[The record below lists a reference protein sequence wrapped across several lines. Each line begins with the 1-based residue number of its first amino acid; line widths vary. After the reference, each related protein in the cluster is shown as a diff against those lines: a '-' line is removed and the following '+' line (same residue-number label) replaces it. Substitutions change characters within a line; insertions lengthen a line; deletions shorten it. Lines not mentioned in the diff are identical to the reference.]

1 MKILFFISV
10 LITYLSLASC
20 NNAQEKI
27 NKVSEKVGESG
38 GELIKSVTTGVDKAF
53 NVNVDLAENLK
64 TQGITLGKVTVSN
77 DSIGTDNKVSVYMIF
92 TKDFKGNMI
101 MKAFDNKNLEM
112 GRVKIDIDM
121 KKDDAKFFD
130 FCFDT
135 RTNIDT
141 DSKLT
146 IE

>member
-1 MKILFFISV
+1 MKTIFFISIV
-10 LITYLSLASC
+10 ITYLSLTSC
-20 NNAQEKI
+20 QSAQEKI
-27 NKVSEKVGESG
+27 NKVSEQVGESG
-38 GELIKSVTTGVDKAF
+38 GELIKSVSTGVDKAF
-53 NVNVDLAENLK
+53 DVKIDLSANLK
-64 TQGITLGKVTVSN
+64 EQGLTLGKVTLGN
-77 DSIGTDNKVSVYMIF
+77 DSGGTDNKVSAYLIF
-92 TKDFKGNMI
+92 TKDFKGTLV

-130 FCFDT
+130 FLFDT

>member
-1 MKILFFISV
+1 MKTIFFISV
-10 LITYLSLASC
+10 VITYLSVTAC
-20 NNAQEKI
+20 HNAQDKI

-38 GELIKSVTTGVDKAF
+38 GELIKSVSTGVDKAF

-64 TQGITLGKVTVSN
+64 AQGITLGKVTMSN
-77 DSIGTDNKVSVYMIF
+77 DSTGTDNKVSVYMIF
-92 TKDFKGNMI
+92 AKDFKGSLM

-121 KKDDAKFFD
+121 KRDDAKFFD
-130 FCFDT
+130 FLFDT